1 MKTTE
6 FNDKLRKDRSIMTIT
21 VRMPED
27 VVNNLKI
34 VATIL
39 DFSSDEALIRYYIG
53 QGLRVDLESLK
64 HQDVPNL
71 VFDKV
76 IKETSSSIGA

>member
-6 FNDKLRKDRSIMTIT
+6 FNEKLRKDRSIMTIS

-27 VVNNLKI
+27 VIHNLKT
-34 VATIL
+34 VAAAL
-39 DFSSDEALIRYYIG
+39 EFSSDEALIRYYIG

-64 HQDVPNL
+64 HQGVPNL
-71 VFDKV
+71 VFDKA